1 MHKILENKI
10 YSISNIVYNE
20 KHLLDKDNI
29 FQNLEEKLIT
39 EAVTTIEN
47 WETYKA
53 TPLIELDKLSS
64 YLNINKIYYKDEGFR
79 FDLKSFK
86 ALGGAFAVNKI
97 VKETKAKT
105 VSTATAGN
113 HGRSVAWGAQRL
125 GIKCKIFISEFVS
138 EDRAE
143 AMRNLGADVIR
154 VKGNYDA
161 SLKECINQSKKNQWE
176 IVQDVSWEGYKTVPR
191 YIMAGYTIMIK
202 EIFDKIKNEKISH
215 VFLQA
220 GVGGMAAATI
230 AGFAKYS
237 NNLPCFI
244 TVEPKDAECV
254 LQSIKNKKPTSINIQ
269 KESIMG
275 GMSCGD
281 VSSLAWEILKHSTNY
296 SISISD
302 EAVATTVALLK
313 QKEFS
318 NDEIIA
324 GECGVPGVISLISA
338 IKDKNIC
345 EKLKLNSQSN
355 VLLIGCEGLTDFK
368 MYNKLLKEGQEIIKN
383 ER

>member
-47 WETYKA
+47 WGTYKP

-345 EKLKLNSQSN
+345 EKLKLNTQSN

-383 ER
+383 EQ

>member
-47 WETYKA
+47 WETYKP

-220 GVGGMAAATI
+220 GVGGMAAAAI

-254 LQSIKNKKPTSINIQ
+254 LQSIKNEKPTSINIQ

>member
-1 MHKILENKI
+1 
-10 YSISNIVYNE
+10 
-20 KHLLDKDNI
+20 
-29 FQNLEEKLIT
+29 
-39 EAVTTIEN
+39 
-47 WETYKA
+47 
-53 TPLIELDKLSS
+53 
-64 YLNINKIYYKDEGFR
+64 
-79 FDLKSFK
+79 
-86 ALGGAFAVNKI
+86 
-97 VKETKAKT
+97 
-105 VSTATAGN
+105 
-113 HGRSVAWGAQRL
+113 
-125 GIKCKIFISEFVS
+125 
-138 EDRAE
+138 
-143 AMRNLGADVIR
+143 MRNLGADVIR

-220 GVGGMAAATI
+220 GVGGMAAAAI

-383 ER
+383 EQ

>member
-47 WETYKA
+47 WETYKP

-220 GVGGMAAATI
+220 GVGGMAAAAI

>member
-47 WETYKA
+47 WETYKP

-324 GECGVPGVISLISA
+324 GECGVPGVISLIST
-338 IKDKNIC
+338 IKDKNNC

-383 ER
+383 EQ

>member
-20 KHLLDKDNI
+20 KHVLDKDNI

-47 WETYKA
+47 WETYKP

-125 GIKCKIFISEFVS
+125 GIKCNIFISEFVS

-220 GVGGMAAATI
+220 GVGGMAAAAI

-302 EAVATTVALLK
+302 DAIATTVALLK

>member
-47 WETYKA
+47 WETYKP

-161 SLKECINQSKKNQWE
+161 SLKECINQSQKNQWE

-220 GVGGMAAATI
+220 GVGGMAAAAI

>member
-20 KHLLDKDNI
+20 KHVLDKDNI

-47 WETYKA
+47 WETYIP

-383 ER
+383 EQ

>member
-47 WETYKA
+47 WETYKP

-220 GVGGMAAATI
+220 GVGGMAAAAI

-368 MYNKLLKEGQEIIKN
+368 MYNRLLKEGQEIIKN

>member
-47 WETYKA
+47 WETYKP

-254 LQSIKNKKPTSINIQ
+254 LQSIKNKKPTSINIK

-383 ER
+383 EQ

>member
-47 WETYKA
+47 WETYKP

-125 GIKCKIFISEFVS
+125 GVKCKIFISEFVS

>member
-1 MHKILENKI
+1 MHKILDNKS

-47 WETYKA
+47 WETYKP

-220 GVGGMAAATI
+220 GVGGMAAAAI

-383 ER
+383 EQ

>member
-1 MHKILENKI
+1 MHKIIDNKI
-10 YSISNIVYNE
+10 YSISNFVHNNKYNFN
-20 KHLLDKDNI
+20 KDNI
-29 FQNLEEKLIT
+29 FHNLEEDLIS

-47 WETYKA
+47 WETYKP
-53 TPLIELDKLSS
+53 TPLIELNKLSS
-64 YLNINKIYYKDEGFR
+64 YLNVNKIYYKDEGFR

-97 VKETKAKT
+97 VKDTKAKT
-105 VSTATAGN
+105 VSTAGN

-125 GIKCKIFISEFVS
+125 GIECKIFISEFVS
-138 EDRAE
+138 ESRAE
-143 AMRNLGADVIR
+143 AMRKLGADVVR

-161 SLKECINQSKKNQWE
+161 SLKECIQQSKNNNWE
-176 IVQDVSWEGYKTVPR
+176 IVQDVSWEGYKTVPK

-202 EIFDKIKNEKISH
+202 EIFDKIINEKISH

-237 NNLPCFI
+237 SNVPYFI
-244 TVEPKDAECV
+244 TVEPEDAECV
-254 LQSIKNKKPTSINIQ
+254 LQSIKNEKPISINIQ

-281 VSSLAWEILKHSTNY
+281 VSSLAWEILKCSTNS

-302 EAVATTVALLK
+302 EAIAPTVALLK

-318 NDEIIA
+318 NEEIIS

-338 IKDKNIC
+338 MNDKNIY
-345 EKLKLNSQSN
+345 EKVKLNSQSN
-355 VLLIGCEGLTDFK
+355 VLLIGCEGLTDSE
-368 MYNKLLKEGQEIIKN
+368 MYNKLLKEGLRALKN
-383 ER
+383 EQ

>member
-47 WETYKA
+47 WETYKP

-97 VKETKAKT
+97 VNETKAKT

>member
-10 YSISNIVYNE
+10 YSISNLVYNE

-47 WETYKA
+47 WETYKP

-383 ER
+383 EQ

>member
-47 WETYKA
+47 WETYKP

-220 GVGGMAAATI
+220 GVGGMAAAAI

-368 MYNKLLKEGQEIIKN
+368 MYNKLLKEGQEIIKD
-383 ER
+383 EQ

>member
-1 MHKILENKI
+1 MHKIIDNKI
-10 YSISNIVYNE
+10 YSISNFVHNKKYNFN
-20 KHLLDKDNI
+20 KDNI
-29 FQNLEEKLIT
+29 FHNLEEDLIT

-47 WETYKA
+47 WETYEP
-53 TPLIELDKLSS
+53 TPLIELNKLSS
-64 YLNINKIYYKDEGFR
+64 YLNVNKIYYKDEGVR

-97 VKETKAKT
+97 VKDTKAKT

-113 HGRSVAWGAQRL
+113 HGRSVAWGSQRL
-125 GIKCKIFISEFVS
+125 GVECKIFISEFVS
-138 EDRAE
+138 ESRAE
-143 AMRNLGADVIR
+143 AMRKLGADVVR

-161 SLKECINQSKKNQWE
+161 SLKECIKQSKNNNWE
-176 IVQDVSWEGYKTVPR
+176 IVQDVSWEGYKTVPK

-202 EIFDKIKNEKISH
+202 EIFDKIIDEKISH

-220 GVGGMAAATI
+220 GVGGMAAAAI

-237 NNLPCFI
+237 SNVPYFI
-244 TVEPKDAECV
+244 TVEPEDAECV
-254 LQSIKNKKPTSINIQ
+254 LQSIKNQKPTSINIQ

-281 VSSLAWEILKHSTNY
+281 VSSLAWEILKHSTN
-296 SISISD
+296 SSMSVSD
-302 EAVATTVALLK
+302 DAIAPTIALLK

-318 NDEIIA
+318 NEEIIA

-338 IKDKNIC
+338 MNDKNVC
-345 EKLKLNSQSN
+345 EKINLNSQSN
-355 VLLIGCEGLTDFK
+355 VLLIGCEGLTDTK
-368 MYNKLLKEGQEIIKN
+368 MYNKLLNEGLRAIKN
-383 ER
+383 E

>member
-20 KHLLDKDNI
+20 KHVLDKDNI

-47 WETYKA
+47 WETYKP

-220 GVGGMAAATI
+220 GVGGMAAAAI

-237 NNLPCFI
+237 NDLPCFI
-244 TVEPKDAECV
+244 TVEPEDAECV
-254 LQSIKNKKPTSINIQ
+254 LQSIKNTKPTSINIK

-281 VSSLAWEILKHSTNY
+281 VSSLAWEILRHSTNC

-302 EAVATTVALLK
+302 EAIATTIALLK

-318 NDEIIA
+318 NEEIIA

>member
-47 WETYKA
+47 WETYKP

-220 GVGGMAAATI
+220 GVGGMAAAAI

-237 NNLPCFI
+237 NNLPYFI

-254 LQSIKNKKPTSINIQ
+254 LQSIKNEKPTSINIQ

-302 EAVATTVALLK
+302 DAIATTVALLK

>member
-20 KHLLDKDNI
+20 KHFLDKDNI
-29 FQNLEEKLIT
+29 LQNLEEKLIT

-47 WETYKA
+47 WETYKP

-86 ALGGAFAVNKI
+86 ALGGAFAVDKI

-220 GVGGMAAATI
+220 GVGGMAAAAI
-230 AGFAKYS
+230 AGFAKYT
-237 NNLPCFI
+237 NNLPCFV

-383 ER
+383 EQ

>member
-47 WETYKA
+47 WETYKP

-220 GVGGMAAATI
+220 GVGGMAAAAI

-237 NNLPCFI
+237 NNLPYFI

-254 LQSIKNKKPTSINIQ
+254 LQSIKNEKPTSINIQ

-302 EAVATTVALLK
+302 EAIATTVALLK

-383 ER
+383 EQ

>member
-47 WETYKA
+47 WETYKP

-220 GVGGMAAATI
+220 GVGGMAAAAI

-254 LQSIKNKKPTSINIQ
+254 LQSIKNEKPTSINIQ

-383 ER
+383 EQ

>member
-125 GIKCKIFISEFVS
+125 GVKCKIFISEFVS

-220 GVGGMAAATI
+220 GVGGMAAAAI

-383 ER
+383 DQ

>member
-47 WETYKA
+47 WETYKP

-220 GVGGMAAATI
+220 GVGGMAAAAI

-302 EAVATTVALLK
+302 EAIATTVALLK

-345 EKLKLNSQSN
+345 EKLKLNFQSN

-383 ER
+383 EQ

>member
-1 MHKILENKI
+1 MHKILENRI

-47 WETYKA
+47 WETYKP

-302 EAVATTVALLK
+302 EAIATTVALLK

-383 ER
+383 EQ